1 MARQRRSTD
10 PEKVKS
16 VRKRAAA
23 RKNRRVQEF
32 FGIGKIDKKTF
43 SSLLED
49 LAAAETPSDRYPQ
62 GQVEYVRDEAR
73 RGTPRAV
80 KGRSQQRVQRKKGG
94 AVRKYSKGGA
104 VNLNRTIRGPN
115 S

>member
-49 LAAAETPSDRYPQ
+49 LAAAETPE